1 MTSEKIK
8 IELFKRRHRVSMAKI
23 ARALGVTRG
32 AVSLVVNR
40 KSVSRK
46 IMEAVADAI
55 EQPPEKV
62 FPEYFG

>member
-8 IELFKRRHRVSMAKI
+8 IELFKRRKSVSMAKI